1 MVEAKSV
8 VGFNQIALS
17 DFIDVNA
24 NSQDIR
30 EQLLLQF
37 DRVLITNCLTRYYG
51 NQTKVAQVLGI
62 NRGTLRT
69 RMKELGMLKK
79 EAA

>member
-8 VGFNQIALS
+8 VGFNQTALL

-37 DRVLITNCLTRYYG
+37 DRVLITNCLIRYYG